1 MFTTN
6 LTYFIMKKLLLMI
19 CVLSYTLN
27 ISAQSCDDTLPITE
41 NFDTDVIDVCWNIID
56 GDGDNFNWYWK
67 EYNSSNGGHKCLTS
81 RSWVSSQ
88 GGLNPDNWIYSYAID
103 LTPYSTSENL
113 EVTWKVRAENTNLAH
128 EYYTLYAATGNQISD
143 FESSSVFLGE
153 YVDDAGGAGVFVTR
167 SLDLS
172 SLAGNMVYLAFRHE
186 NISGSQF
193 NINIDDVSISAGGS
207 SEECI
212 SDTDNDGVCDAE
224 DQCPGQN
231 DSLIG
236 TSCNDGDPCT
246 INDVYDENC
255 GCSGTFADTDTDG
268 VCDLYDECPGFDDT
282 IDTDGNGIPDGCE
295 TTSCEATTTNFI
307 NNPLTHTGSGSN
319 MTTLTFP
326 ADSQDVVFSISG
338 INQKLKGK
346 TSSRYIERVDVTY
359 LDASGVSNTYGSYS
373 GDDVGSALIDIQGNV
388 HSVSVSLTDIY
399 NGNTSSN
406 MSINFS
412 DVTFCG
418 NSIPCDLD
426 SDSDGVCDADD
437 ICPGFDDT
445 IDANGNGIPD
455 GCESTSC
462 SEITD
467 SFANN
472 ALTHTGSGSNNTI
485 ITFLANGQDV
495 AFTISGINQK
505 LKGKESNKYIERV
518 DVTYIDESGVSNTYG
533 TYSGGNVS
541 SAVVDIHGKVH
552 SVTVSLIDTYDGN
565 TSSNMSIN
573 FSDVTYCVDS
583 STQADSM
590 ADSSQIGKDI
600 EQSIEDKKRSIKIY
614 PNPASHTLFIK
625 GGELENTQVNITLYN
640 INGALVRNVSLNG
653 QNNQAPK
660 IDLNGLAEGLYLLR
674 MVNQKGAVLI
684 TQRIVVRSN

>member
-1 MFTTN
+1 MKRLLFITCIIGFTFSSN
-6 LTYFIMKKLLLMI
+6 
-19 CVLSYTLN
+19 
-27 ISAQSCDDTLPITE
+27 AQCDSTLPITE
-41 NFDTDVIDVCWNIID
+41 NFNDSNVVDVCWNVID
-56 GDGDNFNWYWK
+56 GDGDNNNWMWQQYSA
-67 EYNSSNGGHKCLTS
+67 YYGGHKV
-81 RSWVSSQ
+81 VSSYSYYTST
-88 GGLNPDNWIYSYAID
+88 GALTPDNWIISHAID
-103 LTPYSTSENL
+103 LTSFNTSEDIEL
-113 EVTWKVRAENTNLAH
+113 SWKVRAELNYVSH
-128 EYYTLYAATGNQISD
+128 EYYTVYAATGSQISD
-143 FESSSVFLGE
+143 FESSSVKRGE
-153 YVDDAGGAGVFVTR
+153 YVDEIGGAGVFVTR
-167 SLDLS
+167 TLDVSALV
-172 SLAGNMVYLAFRHE
+172 GNMIYIAFRHH
-186 NISGSQF
+186 NSTNQS
-193 NINIDDVSISAGGS
+193 NINIDDVSVSAGS
-207 SEECI
+207 LSEECI

-246 INDVYDENC
+246 INDVYDTNC
-255 GCSGTFADTDTDG
+255 GCSGTFADTDNDG
-268 VCDLYDECPGFDDT
+268 VCDVYDECPGFDDT

-295 TTSCEATTTNFI
+295 TTSCEANTTNFI

-326 ADSQDVVFSISG
+326 TDSQDVVFTISG

-346 TSSRYIERVDVTY
+346 ASSKYIERVDVTY
-359 LDASGVSNTYGSYS
+359 LDESGVSNTYGSYS
-373 GDDVGSALIDIQGNV
+373 GDNVGSAVVDIQGKV
-388 HSVSVSLTDIY
+388 HSVSVRLTDIY
-399 NGNTSSN
+399 DGSTSSN
-406 MSINFS
+406 MTINFS
-412 DVTFCG
+412 EVTFCG

-426 SDSDGVCDADD
+426 SDGDGVCDADD

-455 GCESTSC
+455 GCESASC
-462 SEITD
+462 TEIIDNFT
-467 SFANN
+467 NN
-472 ALTHTGSGSNNTI
+472 ALTHTGSGANNTI